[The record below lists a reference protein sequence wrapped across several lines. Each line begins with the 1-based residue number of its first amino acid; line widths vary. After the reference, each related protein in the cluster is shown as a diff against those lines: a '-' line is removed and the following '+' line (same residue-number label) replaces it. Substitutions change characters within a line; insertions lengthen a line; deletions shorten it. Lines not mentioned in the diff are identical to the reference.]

1 MVRITVFFPE
11 WNSVT
16 RLSVIVVAIVF
27 VGIVSCAVTFTTAA
41 VVDVVLVVVVV
52 AAACLSIHK
61 FGRRVFIFISISRV
75 CTSFAQYKRLQCF
88 PMNIFSR
95 CNLYTANGET
105 SQCWSVRFS
114 I

>member
-41 VVDVVLVVVVV
+41 VVDVVVVVV